1 MKEAVGDN
9 FSPKCMMMFGT
20 LGEGKE
26 GGKKAEERKEKT
38 ESEKSKMVKAGL
50 EILCSTHSTV
60 IDFGSHCRLFES
72 ASKHTISL
80 VRSGAK
86 GRKEKEKEKKD
97 QANLTDTKV
106 MIATLRACAHCTFQ
120 FHSQTCPWN
129 FHFHFHFHATQ
140 VFTVTVSPPFTPQPR
155 SLAIWSTKTT

>member
-26 GGKKAEERKEKT
+26 REKKAEERKEKT

-86 GRKEKEKEKKD
+86 GRKEKEKKKRKKRPSKSD
-97 QANLTDTKV
+97 RHKSDDCHTPR
-106 MIATLRACAHCTFQ
+106 LRALHVPIPLSNMSLEFS
-120 FHSQTCPWN
+120 FPI
-129 FHFHFHFHATQ
+129 FIFM
-140 VFTVTVSPPFTPQPR
+140 QPR
-155 SLAIWSTKTT
+155 YSLSL